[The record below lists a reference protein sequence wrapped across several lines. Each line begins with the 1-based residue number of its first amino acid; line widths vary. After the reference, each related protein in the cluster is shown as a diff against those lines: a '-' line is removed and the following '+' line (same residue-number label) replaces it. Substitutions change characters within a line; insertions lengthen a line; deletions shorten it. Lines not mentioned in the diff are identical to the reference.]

1 MQTMK
6 TKTIIFKGKK
16 NKTLILFMFD
26 CKFSEFQEKELS
38 FMLVSF
44 KFDKK
49 VDCTQC
55 KIYACK

>member
-1 MQTMK
+1 
-6 TKTIIFKGKK
+6 
-16 NKTLILFMFD
+16 MFD
-26 CKFSEFQEKELS
+26 CKFFEFQEKDLS

>member
-1 MQTMK
+1 
-6 TKTIIFKGKK
+6 
-16 NKTLILFMFD
+16 MFD
-26 CKFSEFQEKELS
+26 CKFFEFQEKEDLS

-49 VDCTQC
+49 LKVDCTQR